1 MKMILKNNETGNFIE
16 FKLRDNEFEVITEE
30 DQAKMIGDFSNLS
43 FKSLK
48 KLCNSI
54 TFDYDNGGTS
64 EIENFEKTVNFIAKN
79 FKIEQL
85 FVNCLSYDES
95 SADWNGYAAEL
106 LKLADKVEIN
116 FTENEFVTKNNN
128 EIFVSCFSDFNY
140 FYFFIPKNRVTE
152 FSIEKNNCFFN
163 SNQFGES
170 LNQIENYRK
179 IWGIK

>member
-1 MKMILKNNETGNFIE
+1 MKMILKNNETGNCIK
-16 FKLRDNEFEVITEE
+16 FKLNGNEFEVITEE
-30 DQAKMIGDFSNLS
+30 DQAKIIGDFSNLN

-64 EIENFEKTVNFIAKN
+64 EIENFEKTVNFIANN

-85 FVNCLSYDES
+85 FVNCSSYDES

-128 EIFVSCFSDFNY
+128 KIFVSCFTVFNY
-140 FYFFIPKNRVTE
+140 FYFFIPKNRATE
-152 FSIEKNNCFFN
+152 FLIKKNNHFFN
-163 SNQFGES
+163 SERFVQS
-170 LNQIENYRK
+170 LNQIENYREIWK
-179 IWGIK
+179 IK